1 MKKKAEQTIQ
11 TTYSDA
17 LYWSMSPMSKDKKY
31 HLTRLNE
38 SILRKLIHYDKK
50 DKRITYSNEWISKHV
65 FLDIT
70 QIEKAIPLIEKK
82 GFIKC
87 ITFSTR
93 NEKGMM
99 IKRRIININWDF
111 IKEILIEVPKLKFI
125 EKENYG
131 AEEISNEVDE
141 EIEVAHYDIV
151 EKVAIEIETEITSTN
166 SDFDL
171 LEYLTKRKMEFAEN
185 ELSGGYNFEIL
196 FTMNK
201 EEIEKYFYQNEN
213 VWYIKTIAN
222 NNEDLWENIHGVNLR
237 YTGIGSRL
245 NLFTIDKNDKE
256 TDSFQLNWGD
266 FNNYLDSKRIKF
278 GDITLDDYETL
289 KQFEKN
295 PLNI

>member
-82 GFIKC
+82 RFIKC

-111 IKEILIEVPKLKFI
+111 IKEVLSEVPELKFI
-125 EKENYG
+125 EKEIDSV
-131 AEEISNEVDE
+131 AEIPDEIDGKIEDSQEVDNKKE
-141 EIEVAHYDIV
+141 ALEIEA
-151 EKVAIEIETEITSTN
+151 ETPLTN
-166 SDFDL
+166 LDFNVQ
-171 LEYLTKRKMEFAEN
+171 EYLTKRKVEFAKN
-185 ELSGGYNFEIL
+185 QYKDKFNYDKFLSAS
-196 FTMNK
+196 K
-201 EEIEKYFYQNEN
+201 ETLDKFFYQNDN
-213 VWYIKTIAN
+213 VWYLKN
-222 NNEDLWENIHGVNLR
+222 MNDDKEVLCENIHGVNLR
-237 YTGIGSRL
+237 YIGVGSRL

-256 TDSFQLNWGD
+256 TDSFQLNWSD
-266 FNNYLDSKRIKF
+266 FDNYLDRKRIKF
-278 GDITLDDYETL
+278 GDITLDNYETL
-289 KQFEKN
+289 KQFEKK